1 MKRAWYIWPL
11 LVLLTLMSAQE
22 LMAQNR
28 IMVSYRRNRRGTQS
42 AIVGPGRRVTRNN
55 GLHTGRI
62 VGSHFL
68 VGASVD
74 AGYTVMTTD
83 MPAISMWPGGGE
95 GSLGLVFGY
104 QKGTFDFQSGMIVRY
119 QRLHNAV
126 DNFSYTRYSVPDS
139 WTGTHDRQYADVTY
153 AFSDRRDLTQNVY
166 FQVPIL
172 FGATAQLYNGSF
184 YFLTGVK
191 LQYAMAGSTRSEAM
205 CTATANYD
213 RYIGSFTGM
222 DNHGWRKDVLIS
234 SRSNRP
240 ELKLD
245 LLGSLELGYEYGNPA
260 YRGYRR
266 NHEPDWRIRWGLF
279 ADYSTLSVMP
289 KPDGELVRIPEDT
302 PYDFS
307 TFQLCHPFG
316 SNTSNGYWMR
326 NLFVGVRMTV
336 TIGIKMQEK
345 CLMCQAFNGG
355 RRR

>member
-1 MKRAWYIWPL
+1 ML
-11 LVLLTLMSAQE
+11 LMALSSVGE
-22 LMAQNR
+22 LSAQNR
-28 IMVSYRRNRRGTQS
+28 ALVTSRRNRRGTHS
-42 AIVGPGRRVTRNN
+42 AIVTPARRVTRNN

-83 MPAISMWPGGGE
+83 MPAISMWPGGGQ
-95 GSLGLVFGY
+95 GSLGLVIAY
-104 QKGTFDFQSGMIVRY
+104 QKGAFDFQTGMVVRY
-119 QRLHNAV
+119 QRLENSV
-126 DNFSYTRYSVPDS
+126 NDFVYTRYGVEDS
-139 WTGTHDRQYADVTY
+139 WTGTHDWQYADVTY
-153 AFSDRRDLTQNVY
+153 AFSQRKDLTQNVY
-166 FQVPIL
+166 FHVPIL
-172 FGATAQLYNGSF
+172 FGGSTQLYNGSL

-191 LQYAMAGSTRSEAM
+191 LQYAMAGSTRSTAL
-205 CTATANYD
+205 CTTTAEYD

-222 DNHGWRKDVLIS
+222 DNHGWRKDVQIS
-234 SRSNRP
+234 SRADRP

-245 LLGSLELGYEYGNPA
+245 LLGSLEIGYEYGNPH

-266 NHEPDWRIRWGLF
+266 SQEPDWRVRWGLF

-289 KPDGELVRIPEDT
+289 SVTGDLVRIPSDT
-302 PYDFS
+302 PYDFG
-307 TFQLCHPFG
+307 TFQMNHPFG
-316 SNTSNGYWMR
+316 STASSGYWMR
-326 NLFVGVRMTV
+326 NLFVGFRMTV